1 MVQFSRA
8 VLDSLRQTVDTA
20 CKDPK
25 SDIPGTTVVIVGRDG
40 KELFAHCAGKRGVN
54 SDEPI
59 TQDNIYW
66 IASCTKLIVGI
77 ACLQLVEQGKL
88 ALDDSNQLEE
98 LCPELKSVKVL
109 QDDGTL
115 AEKKIGIT
123 LRMLL
128 THTAG
133 FGYTFFNEKLRD
145 YSFPIGYDEF
155 SGSMYDM
162 LQPLVNQPGE
172 AWEYGINIDWA
183 GIALER
189 VTGKSL
195 NEFLHENI
203 FKPLGLSDISMIPTK
218 AMKSKLAYMNQRNLN
233 GSLTSRDHLL
243 RRPLVVESVEEI
255 SSCFNSGGAGCFA
268 KPRDYCQ
275 ILATLLNNGTSP
287 TTGAQILTEATVEE
301 IFRNQIKAFPSFG
314 RQGIPAAK
322 PDLTNAILDLYPVPG
337 NPAQGW
343 GLTMML
349 SNGGATGRSTS
360 AGFWAGLPNLW
371 WWCDRE
377 KGVAGIICT
386 QILPFADSKVLGMW
400 VDIESKIY
408 AALGAGS

>member
-1 MVQFSRA
+1 MAQLSSA
-8 VLDSLRQTVDTA
+8 VLNSLREIVDTA
-20 CKDPK
+20 CADPK
-25 SDIPGTTVVIVGRDG
+25 SDIPGATVVVVGRDG
-40 KELFAHCAGKRGVN
+40 KELFAHCAGRRGVN
-54 SDEPI
+54 SLEAM

-88 ALDDSNQLEE
+88 ILDDSSQLEG

-115 AEKKIGIT
+115 VEKKTGIT

-133 FGYTFFNEKLRD
+133 FGYTFFNAKLRD

-155 SGSMYDM
+155 SGSTYDM

-189 VTGKSL
+189 ITRKSL
-195 NEFLHENI
+195 DEYLYENI
-203 FKPLGLSDISMIPTK
+203 FKPLGLNDISMIPTHS
-218 AMKSKLAYMNQRNLN
+218 MKSKLAYMNQRNPN
-233 GSLTSRDHLL
+233 GSLMSRDHLL
-243 RRPLVVESVEEI
+243 RRPLVVKSAGEI
-255 SSCFNSGGAGCFA
+255 ASCFNSGGAGCFA

-287 TTGAQILTEATVEE
+287 TTGVQILAKATVEE
-301 IFRNQIKAFPSFG
+301 MFRNQIKEFPNFG
-314 RQGIPAAK
+314 RQRIPDSK
-322 PDLTNAILDLYPVPG
+322 PDLTNTIPELYPVPG
-337 NPAQGW
+337 NAPQGW

-360 AGFWAGLPNLW
+360 TGFWAGLPNLW

-386 QILPFADSKVLGMW
+386 QILPFADAKVLRMW

-408 AALGAGS
+408 SALGAGN